1 MLNVNDAA
9 AIIEETIATAKEQI
23 RKDTVFIN
31 SLHSDTIDADAPIF
45 SLESV
50 LSMLEVTRSTMHL
63 KRLEALEKE
72 GK

>member
-31 SLHSDTIDADAPIF
+31 SLSSDTIYADTPVF
-45 SLESV
+45 SLNSI
-50 LSMLEVTRSTMHL
+50 LSMLDVARGTMHL
-63 KRLEALEKE
+63 KRLQALEKE
-72 GK
+72 DK

>member
-9 AIIEETIATAKEQI
+9 AVIEETIATAKEQI

-31 SLHSDTIDADAPIF
+31 SLCSDRIYADTPIF
-45 SLESV
+45 SLESI

-63 KRLEALEKE
+63 KRLKALEKE
-72 GK
+72 DE